1 MIRMEVDAS
10 GKKAKVNWIN
20 NLTKTNGNY
29 VMVKL

>member
-20 NLTKTNGNY
+20 NLAKTNGNY
-29 VMVKL
+29 VVVKQ